1 VKVVAGKGNNL
12 HQVVDST
19 GNSYL
24 VSMPTKFRYRYYL
37 AYSVAGKGNNL
48 HQVVDS
54 AGNSYLVSMPT
65 KFRYRYYLAYHVRW

>member
-24 VSMPTKFRYRYYL
+24 VSMPTKVRL
-37 AYSVAGKGNNL
+37 WIPLETPTLSLCQLKI
-48 HQVVDS
+48 S
-54 AGNSYLVSMPT
+54 AG
-65 KFRYRYYLAYHVRW
+65 FVRQKRGKTVHLLFMMKD